1 METISILIADDH
13 AVLRSGLK
21 ALLSNTSRF
30 QVVGEAGDGW
40 ETIRLAEALLPDV
53 IVLDLSMPGPSGMQ
67 CIKEIRRRS
76 LPCRILVLT
85 MHDEDDYIREVML
98 AGADGFVPKRSADTE
113 LITGINKVAS
123 GQKYLNEAAAQ
134 ALLATLLH
142 NPALNGSGQDP
153 YLTLSARER
162 EVLRLL
168 AQGHTNPEIA
178 QMLSISPKT
187 VDTYRS
193 RVMQKLN
200 LRKRSELVA
209 YALNKKLL
217 PTFM

>member
-30 QVVGEAGDGW
+30 QVIGEAGDGR
-40 ETIRLAEALLPDV
+40 ETIRLAEALRPDV
-53 IVLDLSMPGPSGMQ
+53 IVLDLSMPGPGGMQ
-67 CIKEIRRRS
+67 CIKEIRQRS

-85 MHDEDDYIREVML
+85 MHDEEDYIREVML

-142 NPALNGSGQDP
+142 NPALSGSGQDP

-200 LRKRSELVA
+200 LQKRSELVA
-209 YALNKKLL
+209 YALSKKLL
-217 PTFM
+217 PSFM

>member
-1 METISILIADDH
+1 MDTISILIADDH

-21 ALLSNTSRF
+21 ALLGSSSRF
-30 QVVGEAGDGW
+30 QVIGEAGDGW
-40 ETIRLAEALLPDV
+40 ETIRLAEALKPDV
-53 IVLDLSMPGPSGMQ
+53 IVLDISMPGPSGVQ
-67 CIKEIRRRS
+67 CIREIRERS

-85 MHDEDDYIREVML
+85 MHDEEDYIREVML

-113 LITGINKVAS
+113 LITGINKVAN
-123 GQKYLNEAAAQ
+123 GQKHLNEAASQ
-134 ALLATLLH
+134 TLIDSLLH
-142 NPALNGSGQDP
+142 SHLSRGGTQDP

-168 AQGHTNPEIA
+168 AKGHTNAEIA

-193 RVMQKLN
+193 RLMQKLN
-200 LRKRSELVA
+200 LQKRSELVA
-209 YALNKKLL
+209 FALHNKLL
-217 PTFM
+217 PASL